1 MQRNLK
7 TSVTALGM
15 AAGAMLASPAAMSQ
29 SADKFYEGKTVRIIV
44 ALGAGGDYD
53 RYARIAGR
61 WLNKH
66 IPGSPTIVVQNMPG
80 AGGVVAANHIYNVA
94 PKDGTVIGAL
104 HANTTL
110 AQVTSAKNVKYDVRK
125 LLWVGRTSSG
135 GLDVHYAWH
144 TSGVKSFDDLLKRQV
159 VVGSGGATSSST
171 VLPTVINRLMGGKLK
186 ILSGYKGN
194 AETTIA
200 LERGEV
206 DMALQN
212 WEFIRSQQKD
222 WLRDRKVNLIVQY
235 ATERHPEL
243 PKVPAIMELAKTK
256 EQRDIWTLFLSG
268 STIGYSLALTPGV
281 PAGRVAVVR
290 RAFNAMVKEPGLQA
304 EAGKMG
310 LPVEPLTGEQL
321 SAIVNARFNLDQ
333 ASISKAKAIL
343 GR

>member
-1 MQRNLK
+1 
-7 TSVTALGM
+7 
-15 AAGAMLASPAAMSQ
+15 
-29 SADKFYEGKTVRIIV
+29 
-44 ALGAGGDYD
+44 
-53 RYARIAGR
+53 
-61 WLNKH
+61 
-66 IPGSPTIVVQNMPG
+66 
-80 AGGVVAANHIYNVA
+80 VA
-94 PKDGTVIGAL
+94 PKDGTVVGAL

-110 AQVTSAKNVKYDVRK
+110 AQVTSVKNVQYDVRK
-125 LLWVGRTSSG
+125 LPWVGRTSSG

-159 VVGSGGATSSST
+159 IVGSGGPTSSST
-171 VLPTVINRLMGGKLK
+171 ILPTVINRLMGGKLK
-186 ILSGYKGN
+186 ILTGYKGT
-194 AETTIA
+194 AETTVA

-212 WEFIRSQQKD
+212 WEHIRSSQKD

-243 PKVPAIMELAKTK
+243 PKVSAIMELAKTK
-256 EQRDIWTLFLSG
+256 DQRDIWTLFLSG

-281 PAGRVAVVR
+281 PAGHVAVVR
-290 RAFNAMVKEPGLQA
+290 RAFDATVKDPKLQA

-310 LPVEPLTGEQL
+310 LPVESLTGEQL
-321 SAIVNARFNLDQ
+321 QEVINARFNLDQ